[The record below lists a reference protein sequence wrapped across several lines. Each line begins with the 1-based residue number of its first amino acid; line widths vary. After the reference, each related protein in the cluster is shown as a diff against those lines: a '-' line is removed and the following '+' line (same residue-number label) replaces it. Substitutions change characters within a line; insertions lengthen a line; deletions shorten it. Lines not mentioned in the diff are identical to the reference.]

1 MKPVFAFLLELTM
14 TMSPR
19 PRFTEPFWKQHT
31 DSERLRVE
39 LKRKYSLKKLT
50 LLLKCQ
56 SENIL
61 PDLTGLVWEPR
72 LGLQGKSAKDICGGS
87 LIPGLK
93 GFRLWKELG
102 IQYPEL
108 VLVVGTP

>member
-1 MKPVFAFLLELTM
+1 MTPVFAFLLELTM

-19 PRFTEPFWKQHT
+19 PRFTEPFWKKHT
-31 DSERLRVE
+31 DSEKLRVE

-93 GFRLWKELG
+93 VFRLWKELG

-108 VLVVGTP
+108 VLVLDTP